1 MQKYKAKGDTARV
14 LRRQAIVIRQ
24 DPLSTS
30 EDIKEADTLMEK
42 AENIRAE
49 LTDGEDRDP
58 SLPEDLVYDN
68 LVCGHLR

>member
-30 EDIKEADTLMEK
+30 EDMREADTLMEK